1 MKPFLKWVGG
11 KQKLVPQLV
20 PLMRPYTG
28 RYIEPFMGG
37 AAMFFHLKPE
47 RALLCDANPNL
58 VNTFQEVRW
67 NHEGIITLLRRH
79 QENHTKDPEY
89 YYEVRSYYNQPV
101 FYPALEKAAAFIYLN
116 KTCFNGLH
124 RVNKK
129 GHFNVPKGDYKN
141 PMILDADMIWA
152 ASTVLKSVDVRCQG
166 FQSLEV
172 QPGDFVYIDPPYA
185 PLSTTSNF
193 TGYAGEFGVK
203 QQTELRD
210 KILEWSAKGATCM
223 LSNSTAPI
231 MYDLYKDFDIQTIDA
246 ARAINSKGSG
256 RGKIQ
261 ELVIRPKEN
270 VCTV

>member
-58 VNTFQEVRW
+58 VNAFQEVRW
-67 NHEGIITLLRRH
+67 NPEGIITLLRRH
-79 QENHTKDPEY
+79 QENHTIDPEY

-141 PMILDADMIWA
+141 PMILDADMILA
-152 ASTVLKSVDVRCQG
+152 ASTALQSVDVRCQG

-185 PLSTTSNF
+185 PLSATSNF

-270 VCTV
+270 VCPV